1 MFVERRFHGCKS
13 SMEQKF
19 LEHSLLRSQS
29 SRGAKVPWNESSW
42 TFRSPGANVPRELK
56 FSLWTFRSRER
67 KCRGTKSQIPYSNW
81 LEVFNGVLQGSVL
94 GLLLFL
100 LYVQESAVKIGAF
113 KASASSALH
122 QSINQSI
129 TPTQLI
135 EVGVIPHEC
144 RSLLPTGLV

>member
-1 MFVERRFHGCKS
+1 VQKFHGTEVLGTFAPEEPKFQGCKS
-13 SMEQKF
+13 SMERKF
-19 LEHSLLRSQS
+19 LDFSLPRSECS
-29 SRGAKVPWNESSW
+29 TGA
-42 TFRSPGANVPRELK
+42 